1 MDSYVAVAE
10 AIARD
15 AHAAQVD
22 KAGNPYI
29 GHVARVAARV
39 AGADDAVATAWLH
52 DVIEDTN
59 FTAEELR
66 TRGIP
71 DMVVDAVVLL
81 TRVEG
86 QDPEAYYSAVA
97 ANALARAV
105 KLADIADN
113 SDPERLAKLN
123 TAAADRLRA
132 KYAHARAA
140 LG

>member
-1 MDSYVAVAE
+1 MDSYAAVAE

-15 AHAAQVD
+15 AHAAQFD

-39 AGADDAVATAWLH
+39 TGDDDAVAAAWLH
-52 DVIEDTN
+52 DVIEDTS

-81 TRVEG
+81 TRVKG

-113 SDPERLAKLN
+113 SDPERLAKLD
-123 TAAADRLRA
+123 TATADRLRA